1 METQIL
7 APIAGKDYPE
17 TWNDFLDWFATEEA
31 CLAYL
36 ESLRWAHGF
45 ICPRCGSVDKAY
57 RASRT
62 RLMCRSCQ
70 HQSSVTAGTIFDKT
84 RTPLRV
90 WLAAA
95 WYLTNQKQGVSAL
108 GLQRVLGLGSY
119 QTAWTMLH
127 RFRRAMVRPGREQL
141 KGLVEVDETYLAIT
155 DRQEP
160 ISPVGR
166 KSGTRKVLVAMAV
179 EILQPK
185 GFGRI
190 RLRHIPKDSAPYV
203 IPFVQ
208 EAIEPGTQVRTD
220 GSAAYRSLNE
230 LGYAH
235 QRTVML
241 GSQVPAHVSMAG
253 VHRVAALVQRWILG
267 THHGSVQPAHLDA
280 YLDEFVFRFNRRTSG
295 SRGMLFYRLLQQ
307 AVATAPV
314 TYGDVVRKPLI
325 WGLAIEY
332 WLFIQHLITTG
343 AKWIP
348 LTNIQHPF
356 RPAKPQRDRPFGR
369 PEMPAKAD

>member
-1 METQIL
+1 MDIQVV
-7 APIAGKDYPE
+7 APIPGKDYPQN
-17 TWNDFLDWFATEEA
+17 WNDFLDWFATEES

-36 ESLRWAHGF
+36 ERLRWTSGF
-45 ICPRCGSVDKAY
+45 VCPRCGCAGDAY

-62 RLMCRSCQ
+62 RLMCRACQ

-127 RFRRAMVRPGREQL
+127 RFRRAMVRPDRERL

-166 KSGTRKVLVAMAV
+166 KSSTTKVLIVMAV

-190 RLRHIPKDSAPYV
+190 RLRRILKDSAPYV

-208 EAIEPGTQVRTD
+208 EVIEPGAQVRTD
-220 GSAAYRSLNE
+220 GSAAYRSLGE
-230 LGYAH
+230 LGYEH

-241 GSQVPAHVSMAG
+241 GSDVPAHVSMAG
-253 VHRVAALVQRWILG
+253 VHRVASLVQRWILG
-267 THHGSVQPAHLDA
+267 THHGSVQPEHLDA
-280 YLDEFVFRFNRRTSG
+280 YLDEFVFRFNRRTSN

-307 AVATAPV
+307 AVVTAPV
-314 TYGDVVRKPLI
+314 TYQDVVRK
-325 WGLAIEY
+325 A
-332 WLFIQHLITTG
+332 
-343 AKWIP
+343 
-348 LTNIQHPF
+348 
-356 RPAKPQRDRPFGR
+356 
-369 PEMPAKAD
+369 